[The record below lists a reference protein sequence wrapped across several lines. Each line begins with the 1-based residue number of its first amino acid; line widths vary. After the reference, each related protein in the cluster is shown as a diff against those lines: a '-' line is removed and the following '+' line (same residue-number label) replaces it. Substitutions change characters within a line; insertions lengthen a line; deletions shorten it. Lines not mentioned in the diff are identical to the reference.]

1 MVYAA
6 LTKQPH
12 NKRRAGVIVLIVLIG
27 IKPLIVIIFKGAKRC
42 QPELPARQGQ
52 YYAKFSSY

>member
-1 MVYAA
+1 M
-6 LTKQPH
+6 TKQPH